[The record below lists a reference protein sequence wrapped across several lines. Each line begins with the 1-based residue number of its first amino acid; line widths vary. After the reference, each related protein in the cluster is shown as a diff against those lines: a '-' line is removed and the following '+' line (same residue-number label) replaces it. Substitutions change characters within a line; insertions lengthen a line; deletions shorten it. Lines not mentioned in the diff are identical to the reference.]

1 LQNAITGLATPPI
14 SPDFALPPPIASIP
28 MPDLDLG
35 AASLP
40 LQRDGSGPMDPLK
53 VINETSPAA
62 DAESFAW
69 RRDMTEEE
77 RDARE
82 AWISE
87 GRGRT
92 GLRIVIVTGTFCV
105 TLDQGSVD

>member
-1 LQNAITGLATPPI
+1 
-14 SPDFALPPPIASIP
+14 

-40 LQRDGSGPMDPLK
+40 LQRDGSDPMDPMQ
-53 VINETSPAA
+53 VINETNPAA
-62 DAESFAW
+62 DAERFAW
-69 RRDMTEEE
+69 RREMTEEE

-92 GLRIVIVTGTFCV
+92 GLRIVIVTGTSV
-105 TLDQGSVD
+105 VKLDQESAH

>member
-1 LQNAITGLATPPI
+1 
-14 SPDFALPPPIASIP
+14 

-53 VINETSPAA
+53 VIN
-62 DAESFAW
+62 ESFAW